1 MGWAIETCNLFK
13 SYDRIKA
20 ITDLTLTVP
29 EGSVFGLIG
38 PNGAGKSTLIRM
50 LTGIVRPDQGDAF
63 ILGRSI
69 KERLEAYDSGWVT
82 SPMYRPCI
90 LRFQLLIC
98 SVWVAGFMRAGMR
111 RLLRA

>member
-69 KERLEAYDSGWVT
+69 KEKTGSMTAGGYVPDVPT
-82 SPMYRPCI
+82 CI
-90 LRFQLLIC
+90 LSF
-98 SVWVAGFMRAGMR
+98 SVADMFRWVPA
-111 RLLRA
+111 L